1 MSREQNMN
9 TFGMQAASR
18 KKVRRDPQGRGRDLA
33 ASADTPS
40 RAALR
45 LLTALV
51 APGAEAMTDPTSPE
65 MVIVRAGQG
74 ISLGRGSYPAALA
87 RDLEAHD
94 LAAGTGPKEARRYV
108 ISAVGRAHLKRR
120 ETGSDSVF
128 RSQHGEIVSAEIADE
143 TGTTRVA
150 LNAAESPLD
159 WLRRR
164 RDAAGEPLIDAAAFE
179 AGERLRRDMTFGGM
193 LPSVTARWEG
203 AIGAGAQGP
212 RYPAGATET
221 MIAARQ
227 RTRPALEAVGGD
239 FADLLVD
246 LCGFLKGLEA
256 IERERRWPAR
266 SAKVVVR
273 LALRRLA
280 QHYGLDAQARGPG
293 ASRGIRTW
301 TGLLEEPL

>member
-1 MSREQNMN
+1 MN
-9 TFGMQAASR
+9 KLDMQAFAR
-18 KKVRRDPQGRGRDLA
+18 KRVRGGARGGARE
-33 ASADTPS
+33 SAVSAETAPS

-45 LLTALV
+45 LLRAL
-51 APGAEAMTDPTSPE
+51 AELGAETMPDPTRDGT
-65 MVIVRAGQG
+65 VIVRAGQG
-74 ISLGRGSYPAALA
+74 ISLGRGSYPMTLA
-87 RDLEAHD
+87 RDLAARD
-94 LAAGTGPKEARRYV
+94 LVTASGPKEARRYA
-108 ISAVGRAHLKRR
+108 ISAAGRAHLKRQG
-120 ETGSDSVF
+120 EGSESVF
-128 RSQHGEIVSAEIADE
+128 RAQHGEIVSAEITDE

-164 RDAAGEPLIDAAAFE
+164 RDGAGEPLIDAAEFE

-203 AIGAGAQGP
+203 AIGASSQGP
-212 RYPAGATET
+212 RDPAGATDT

-227 RTRPALEAVGGD
+227 RTRAALEAVGGD

-280 QHYGLDAQARGPG
+280 QHYGLDAEASGPG

-301 TGLLEEPL
+301 TSLLEEAL

>member
-1 MSREQNMN
+1 MN
-9 TFGMQAASR
+9 
-18 KKVRRDPQGRGRDLA
+18 KKVLQVAARRKGRGGAREGGRGSTSIETA
-33 ASADTPS
+33 PS

-45 LLTALV
+45 LLCAL
-51 APGAEAMTDPTSPE
+51 AQPGADARPDPTRDG

-74 ISLGRGSYPAALA
+74 ISLGRGSYPTALA
-87 RDLEAHD
+87 RDLAARD
-94 LAAGTGPKEARRYV
+94 LLAVTGAKEARRYA
-108 ISAVGRAHLKRR
+108 ISAAGRAHLKRR
-120 ETGSDSVF
+120 DAESDSVF
-128 RSQHGEIVSAEIADE
+128 RAQHGEIVSAEIADE
-143 TGTTRVA
+143 TGATRVA

-164 RDAAGEPLIDAAAFE
+164 RDAAGEPLIDPSEFE
-179 AGERLRRDMTFGGM
+179 AGERLRRDMTFSGM

-203 AIGAGAQGP
+203 AIGAGPQGP
-212 RYPAGATET
+212 RDPAGASDT

-227 RTRPALEAVGGD
+227 RTRAALEAVGGD

-280 QHYGLDAQARGPG
+280 EHYGLDAEARGPR
-293 ASRGIRTW
+293 ASRGIRAW
-301 TGLLEEPL
+301 MEVLDGAAV